1 MSTQFE
7 VYERKSGAL
16 QWVATLFAR
25 GSEAALYDWN
35 EMYGHNYGY
44 VVIIPSGVTQS
55 RHVVLEVTMEL

>member
-35 EMYGHNYGY
+35 EMYGH